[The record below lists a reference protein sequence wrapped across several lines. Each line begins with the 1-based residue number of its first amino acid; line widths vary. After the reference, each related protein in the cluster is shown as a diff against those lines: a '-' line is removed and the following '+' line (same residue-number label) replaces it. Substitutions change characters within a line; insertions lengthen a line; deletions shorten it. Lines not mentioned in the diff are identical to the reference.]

1 MVMPAFCLG
10 VGTRGSTGRGDIAP
24 SPVTTQEGAD
34 LKKFLMLLAV
44 ALSAIAVTA
53 SPAGAVTGNF
63 TKDYEHEYVVLIAFY
78 DENGDFLWRCS
89 GSLLN
94 EWTVLTAGHC
104 TDTKAGA
111 VSAIV
116 WASQE
121 GGSQYDPVAD
131 TADPRTGYPYYC
143 YDSAQYPCST
153 SHTLLEY
160 GYIGN
165 VYLQGNNKDVGM
177 VILDEPIVLDEYASL
192 AAVGTV
198 DALPV
203 GTEITYSGYGVS
215 GERPS
220 VVSFRERLMATGFIV
235 STHNANTAGFNIQL
249 STNPGGG
256 RGGAC
261 FGDSGGPILYD
272 DTDVILGVNSFVI
285 NGQCAGVGFAYRID
299 QPEVLAWI
307 LANAKGDVTVVEVT

>member
-1 MVMPAFCLG
+1 
-10 VGTRGSTGRGDIAP
+10 
-24 SPVTTQEGAD
+24 
-34 LKKFLMLLAV
+34 MLVAV
-44 ALSAIAVTA
+44 ALSAVAATA
-53 SPAGAVTGNF
+53 SPANSVTGNF
-63 TKDYEHEYVVLIAFY
+63 TQDFEHQYVVLIAFY
-78 DENGDFLWRCS
+78 DENGNFLWRCS

-121 GGSQYDPVAD
+121 GGSQYDPVTD
-131 TADPRTGYPYYC
+131 TEDPNTGYPYEC
-143 YDSAQYPCST
+143 INSPQFPCST

-165 VYLQGNNKDVGM
+165 VFLHGNNKDVGM
-177 VILDEPIVLDEYASL
+177 LILDNPIVLDQYASL
-192 AAVGTV
+192 AAAGTV

-215 GERPS
+215 GEKPRVTS
-220 VVSFRERLMATGFIV
+220 LRERLMATGFIV
-235 STHNANTAGFNIQL
+235 STHNTNTAGFNVQL
-249 STNPGGG
+249 STNPGAG

-272 DTDVILGVNSFVI
+272 DSDVILGVNSFVI
-285 NGQCAGVGFAYRID
+285 NGQCAGVGFAYRVD
-299 QPEVLAWI
+299 QPDVLAWI
-307 LANAKGDVTVVEVT
+307 LANAKGDVNVVDVT

>member
-1 MVMPAFCLG
+1 MFP
-10 VGTRGSTGRGDIAP
+10 GTSESIRRGQVSK
-24 SPVTTQEGAD
+24 
-34 LKKFLMLLAV
+34 LLLLLAI
-44 ALSAIAVTA
+44 AASAVAVTVT
-53 SPAGAVTGNF
+53 PARAVTGNF
-63 TKDYEHEYVVLIAFY
+63 TPDYEHNYVVLIAFY

-104 TDTKAGA
+104 TDTKSGA

-121 GGSQYDPVAD
+121 GGKLYDPATD
-131 TADPRTGYPYYC
+131 TEDPNTGYPDEC
-143 YDSAQYPCST
+143 LDSPEFPCST

-160 GYIGN
+160 GYIGA

-177 VILDEPIVLDEYASL
+177 LILDEPIVVDEYASL

-198 DALPV
+198 DTLPV
-203 GTEITYSGYGVS
+203 GTPITYSGYGVS
-215 GERPS
+215 GEKPA
-220 VVSFRERLMATGFIV
+220 VVSFRERLMASGFIV

-249 STNPGGG
+249 STNPGNGG
-256 RGGAC
+256 GGAC

-272 DTDVILGVNSFVI
+272 GTDVILGVNSFVV

-299 QPEVLAWI
+299 QADVFQWI
-307 LANAKGDVTVVEVT
+307 LDNAKGDVTVVTL

>member
-1 MVMPAFCLG
+1 
-10 VGTRGSTGRGDIAP
+10 
-24 SPVTTQEGAD
+24 
-34 LKKFLMLLAV
+34 LKKILMLLAV
-44 ALSAIAVTA
+44 AASAVAVTA
-53 SPAGAVTGNF
+53 SPANAVTGNF
-63 TKDYEHEYVVLIAFY
+63 TKDYEHTYVVLIAFY
-78 DENGDFLWRCS
+78 DEDGDFLWRCS

-104 TDTKAGA
+104 TDTSEGA

-121 GGSQYDPVAD
+121 GGSQYNPVTD

-143 YDSAQYPCST
+143 YDSPQYPCSA

-177 VILDEPIVLDEYASL
+177 LILDDPIVLDEYASL
-192 AAVGTV
+192 AAAGTV

-203 GTEITYSGYGVS
+203 GTPITYSGYGVS
-215 GERPS
+215 GEKPA

-249 STNPGGG
+249 STNPGAD

-299 QPEVLAWI
+299 QPDVLAWI
-307 LANAKGDVTVVEVT
+307 VANAKGDVDIVEIT